1 MFILKAKIRK
11 ETGKKTKVI
20 KKAGLI
26 PAVVYGNGIKNVS
39 IEVNYAEFKKVLL
52 TAGESSLISLKIE
65 GETKERPVLIHDIQ
79 KDYVTDKFIHLDF
92 YQASLDQEVEV
103 LVPLIFE
110 GVSLAIKDLGGT
122 LVKEAQEIKVK
133 ALPQNLPH
141 DIKVDI
147 SVLNT
152 FEDEIKVKDL
162 NVSAGVKIIKGA
174 EDMVAKVIAPS
185 KVEEDLEKPIEEKVD
200 DVEKVE
206 KEKKVK
212 EGEEVVEDGKPS
224 SSAKA
229 SDDKEKKEGKK

>member
-1 MFILKAKIRK
+1 MYTLKAKIRK
-11 ETGKKTKVI
+11 VTGKRTKSL

-39 IEVNYAEFKKVLL
+39 IEVEYEEFRKVLL
-52 TAGESSLISLKIE
+52 AAGESSLISLKIE
-65 GETKERPVLIHDIQ
+65 GETKERPVLVHDMR

-92 YQASLDQEVEV
+92 YQAALDQEVEV
-103 LVPLIFE
+103 SVPLIFE

-141 DIKVDI
+141 DIKIDI

-152 FEDEIKVKDL
+152 FDDEIKVKDL
-162 NVSAGVKIIKGA
+162 KVPAGVKIMRGA
-174 EDMVAKVIAPS
+174 EEMVAKVVAPA

-212 EGEEVVEDGKPS
+212 EEDGGEGATPQP
-224 SSAKA
+224 
-229 SDDKEKKEGKK
+229 EKKPAGEKK

>member
-1 MFILKAKIRK
+1 MFTLNAKIRK
-11 ETGKKTKVI
+11 ETGKKTKSI

-39 IEVNYAEFKKVLL
+39 LEVNCDEFKKILS

-65 GETKERPVLIHDIQ
+65 GETKERPVLIHAIQ

-92 YQASLDQEVEV
+92 YQASLSQEVEV

-110 GVSLAIKDLGGT
+110 GTSLAIKDLGGT

-162 NVSAGVKIIKGA
+162 KIPAGVKIVKGA
-174 EDMVAKVIAPS
+174 EDMVAKVVAPS

-212 EGEEVVEDGKPS
+212 EGEEGAEDEKPAPAKS
-224 SSAKA
+224 STEAKPA
-229 SDDKEKKEGKK
+229 K

>member
-1 MFILKAKIRK
+1 MFTLKAKIRK
-11 ETGKKTKVI
+11 EIGKRTKSI

-26 PAVVYGNGIKNVS
+26 PAVVYGNGVKNIS
-39 IEVNYAEFKKVLL
+39 IEVDYKEFNKVLL

-65 GETKERPVLIHDIQ
+65 GETKERPVLVHDIQ

-103 LVPLIFE
+103 SVPLIFE

-147 SVLNT
+147 SVLNN

-162 NVSAGVKIIKGA
+162 KVSVGVRIMKGA
-174 EDMVAKVIAPS
+174 EDMVAKVVPQA

-200 DVEKVE
+200 DIEKVE

-212 EGEEVVEDGKPS
+212 EGEEVVEEGKPATVKS
-224 SSAKA
+224 SGEAKP
-229 SDDKEKKEGKK
+229 EKK